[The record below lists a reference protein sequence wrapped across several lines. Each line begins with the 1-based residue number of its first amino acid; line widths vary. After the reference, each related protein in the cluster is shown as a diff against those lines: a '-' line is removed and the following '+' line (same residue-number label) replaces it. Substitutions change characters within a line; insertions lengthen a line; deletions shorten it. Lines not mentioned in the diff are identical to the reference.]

1 MFQLGRIPL
10 LFLAVFVFLFSGP
23 ELMGQPSPAA
33 AEPKDPKELMLA
45 AARMN
50 NLTAPDMKPWHINAT
65 YQLFDEKGA
74 ITDEGTFEELWAGPV
89 KFKRTFTGKS
99 FTQTDYGTDKGVLR
113 SGSQDDVSPL
123 LLAIRRE
130 LVTPLISAEVVERET
145 FVSKPIDANGLK
157 LHCLHANLPP
167 DNGTTSCIEA
177 DRPVLRISAWP
188 GEHLQ
193 ALHNQILD
201 YQNHSVAG
209 DLKVIR
215 DGKLVLTAKVTSIQP
230 LDPLNNADFAPSA
243 DAVLLP
249 RRVSIS
255 AGVAVGMLQ
264 HKVAPE
270 YPSEDRGQGV
280 QGTVSMQALIA
291 TDGRIKELRIISG
304 PSVLLKPALD
314 AVRQWRY
321 RPYLLNGSPV
331 EVMTT
336 INVIFALGR

>member
-1 MFQLGRIPL
+1 MFQSGRGPL
-10 LFLAVFVFLFSGP
+10 LYFAIMMFCFP
-23 ELMGQPSPAA
+23 CAELISQQASAPA
-33 AEPKDPKELMLA
+33 PPTDPKELMLA

-50 NLTAPDMKPWHINAT
+50 NLTTPDMKPWHINAT
-65 YQLFDEKGA
+65 YQLLDEKGA

-113 SGSQDDVSPL
+113 SGLQDDVSPL

-130 LVTPLISAEVVERET
+130 LVTPLFSAEVVERET

-157 LHCLHANLPP
+157 LHCLHANLSP
-167 DNGTTSCIEA
+167 DNGVTSCIEA
-177 DRPVLRISAWP
+177 DRPVLRISALP

-209 DLKVIR
+209 DLKFIR

-230 LDPLNNADFAPSA
+230 LDPLNDGDFAPSV
-243 DAVLLP
+243 DALLLP
-249 RRVSIS
+249 RRVNIS
-255 AGVAVGMLQ
+255 AGVAVGMIQ

-270 YPSEDRGQGV
+270 YPYEARGQRV

-321 RPYLLNGSPV
+321 RPYLLNGDPV

-336 INVIFALGR
+336 INVIFSLGG